1 MAKTL
6 VALYDTFTD
15 AEHVVQELI
24 EDGFSRSDIHL
35 ALDHTKSRTAHTS
48 SVEWDSAY
56 EGANLLDTLADLG
69 VPYDEAHA
77 YAEGVRRGG
86 ALVVVESS
94 DDRAERGMEI
104 LRRLHPVDIHERTA
118 QWRHEGWTGYDANA
132 ITSTPTSSA
141 ATTARSSQE
150 QARSTTRVADKGAHT
165 RRVEGQEEVAIPVV
179 QEDITIGKREV
190 ERGHVRI
197 YSRVTEQ
204 PVEEAVR
211 LREEKVTVERRPADR
226 PATDADFAAAAKE
239 VIEITETAE
248 EPVVTKRARVV
259 EEVVVHKDVT
269 EHTETVRG
277 TVRHTDVDV
286 QREPET
292 ATEAKRGTAPQDFA
306 TYDPMFRKHYATAF
320 ADRGGAY
327 TEYEPAYRYGYEL
340 RTNERY
346 RGRDWVA
353 LEADARRDWELRHP
367 STWERFKDAIRHAW
381 EEVGAALTLA
391 PAGGEYT
398 YAPGPR
404 RIAPWPRGRLAS
416 HDARVRGC
424 GKGEGHGM
432 AVEAGTT
439 DPPGDG
445 RDGSPGIQSVAPG
458 TRAGA
463 TEAGRGGC
471 GTRPRFT
478 SRGRRPGQQTRRHRP
493 GFWAASASRSW
504 PPASSRRSE
513 RTIPWG
519 GLRSWPIICCLPS
532 FRFFSFDCTAGFSTH
547 PQPAGAHHSKP
558 GHGPAWGGGHAPPG

>member
-141 ATTARSSQE
+141 ATTARE
-150 QARSTTRVADKGAHT
+150 LPGAGARHDTCGGQGRDT

-277 TVRHTDVDV
+277 TERHTDVDV

-292 ATEAKRGTAPQDFA
+292 ATETRRGTAPQDFA

-320 ADRGGAY
+320 AERGG
-327 TEYEPAYRYGYEL
+327 P
-340 RTNERY
+340 
-346 RGRDWVA
+346 
-353 LEADARRDWELRHP
+353 
-367 STWERFKDAIRHAW
+367 IRSMSPPTA
-381 EEVGAALTLA
+381 
-391 PAGGEYT
+391 
-398 YAPGPR
+398 
-404 RIAPWPRGRLAS
+404 
-416 HDARVRGC
+416 
-424 GKGEGHGM
+424 M
-432 AVEAGTT
+432 AMN
-439 DPPGDG
+439 
-445 RDGSPGIQSVAPG
+445 
-458 TRAGA
+458 
-463 TEAGRGGC
+463 
-471 GTRPRFT
+471 
-478 SRGRRPGQQTRRHRP
+478 
-493 GFWAASASRSW
+493 
-504 PPASSRRSE
+504 
-513 RTIPWG
+513 
-519 GLRSWPIICCLPS
+519 
-532 FRFFSFDCTAGFSTH
+532 
-547 PQPAGAHHSKP
+547 
-558 GHGPAWGGGHAPPG
+558 